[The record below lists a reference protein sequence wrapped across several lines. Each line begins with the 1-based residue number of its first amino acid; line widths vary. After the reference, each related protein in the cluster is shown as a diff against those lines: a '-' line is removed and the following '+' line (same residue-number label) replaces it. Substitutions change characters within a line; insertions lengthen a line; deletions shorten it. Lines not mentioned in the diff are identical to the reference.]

1 VEAAGAVADG
11 EGDDDRDQ
19 GAGGCPGIF
28 QSPLSPASKVTDAS
42 YDLAMPKR
50 QVESFD
56 PRERA
61 AAKQAARDADAR
73 ALRDGEISVAQ
84 LHRKNGLLA
93 FPKEHLSV
101 DFAGFL
107 ERAR

>member
-1 VEAAGAVADG
+1 MNHSEVK
-11 EGDDDRDQ
+11 
-19 GAGGCPGIF
+19 
-28 QSPLSPASKVTDAS
+28 L
-42 YDLAMPKR
+42 
-50 QVESFD
+50 FD
-56 PRERA
+56 PRERQA
-61 AAKQAARDADAR
+61 EKQASRDADAV
-73 ALRDGEISVAQ
+73 ALRDGEISLAE

>member
-1 VEAAGAVADG
+1 MAAMLEITIDVPRYDPEAMNPEVE
-11 EGDDDRDQ
+11 
-19 GAGGCPGIF
+19 
-28 QSPLSPASKVTDAS
+28 L
-42 YDLAMPKR
+42 
-50 QVESFD
+50 FD
-56 PRERA
+56 PRER
-61 AAKQAARDADAR
+61 QAEKEASRDADAR
-73 ALRDGEISVAQ
+73 ALRDGELSLAQ

>member
-1 VEAAGAVADG
+1 MN
-11 EGDDDRDQ
+11 Q
-19 GAGGCPGIF
+19 GPIPSRSSR
-28 QSPLSPASKVTDAS
+28 QLRLT
-42 YDLAMPKR
+42 AMPKR

-61 AAKQAARDADAR
+61 AAKQAARDVDAQ

-101 DFAGFL
+101 DFAGAVAPN
-107 ERAR
+107 R